1 MLEAQRLAVSWD
13 GVIDLLVALQ
23 VRWRDGEMAKY
34 SGRQK
39 IVALRDGEM
48 ARYTHMHMQHATGT
62 HMHTRAPAGPRRGRR
77 RYGTIYLTTRSLL
90 SDHTYHLRDR
100 GCATILLVNGR

>member
-1 MLEAQRLAVSWD
+1 VLEAQRLAVSWD

-23 VRWRDGEMAKY
+23 ARWRDGEMAKY
-34 SGRQK
+34 SGRQ

-77 RYGTIYLTTRSLL
+77 RYGTILPFAPYYLTTL
-90 SDHTYHLRDR
+90 TIF
-100 GCATILLVNGR
+100 ATAGALQSYL

>member
-23 VRWRDGEMAKY
+23 ARWRDGEMAKY
-34 SGRQK
+34 SGRQ

-48 ARYTHMHMQHATGT
+48 ARYTHMHMHMQQAHICTHAHLQVRVVADDG
-62 HMHTRAPAGPRRGRR
+62 MVLSILPLAP
-77 RYGTIYLTTRSLL
+77 YYLTTL
-90 SDHTYHLRDR
+90 TIF
-100 GCATILLVNGR
+100 ATAGVLQSYL